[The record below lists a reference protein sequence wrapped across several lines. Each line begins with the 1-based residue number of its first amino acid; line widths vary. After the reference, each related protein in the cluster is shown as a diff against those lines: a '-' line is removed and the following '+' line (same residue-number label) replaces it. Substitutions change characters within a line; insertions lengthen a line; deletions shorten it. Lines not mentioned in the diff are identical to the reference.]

1 MQGAERVKKRS
12 CQFCMSDNR
21 DELEEQLLQG
31 HITPKE
37 IDKNMGWRANTADR
51 HFRNHMGD
59 YHMAANPSCPVC
71 ASPKRGDYEFEYF
84 NNGSSTDAIAKEL
97 GIKESV
103 VYNHMKHHF
112 QPLVQK
118 TAALEVALTAGKE
131 IELLRSNAQKLN
143 HKLSELLDEGTVHED
158 GFVRDAVILHK
169 EVRETIKDLLRF
181 EDQWGP
187 QSDGTQ
193 INQTINVLQL
203 ELSKESP
210 EVWMRVKNQ
219 LMANM
224 GVE

>member
-1 MQGAERVKKRS
+1 MEGGDKVVKRS
-12 CQFCMSDNR
+12 CRMCIHEDR

-37 IDKNMGWRANTADR
+37 MDKNMGWRANTADR
-51 HFRNHMGD
+51 HYRNHMGE

-71 ASPKRGDYEFEYF
+71 ASPNRAEYEFEYF
-84 NNGSSTDAIAKEL
+84 NNGGTTDAIATALE
-97 GIKESV
+97 ISESV
-103 VYNHMKHHF
+103 VYSHMKNHF

-118 TAALEVALTAGKE
+118 TAALEVALTAGRE

-143 HKLSELLDEGTVHED
+143 HKLSELLDEGSVHED

-169 EVRETIKDLLRF
+169 EVRETVKDLLRF
-181 EDQWGP
+181 QDQWGA
-187 QSDGTQ
+187 QSDGQQ
-193 INQTINVLQL
+193 INQTINVLSI

-210 EVWMRVKNQ
+210 ETWTRIKKQ
-219 LMANM
+219 LEENM

>member
-12 CQFCMSDNR
+12 CQFCMSDDR
-21 DELEEQLLQG
+21 DELETQLLNG
-31 HITPKE
+31 HVLAKE

-51 HFRNHMGD
+51 HFRNHMGE

-84 NNGSSTDAIAKEL
+84 NNGSSTDAIAEEL